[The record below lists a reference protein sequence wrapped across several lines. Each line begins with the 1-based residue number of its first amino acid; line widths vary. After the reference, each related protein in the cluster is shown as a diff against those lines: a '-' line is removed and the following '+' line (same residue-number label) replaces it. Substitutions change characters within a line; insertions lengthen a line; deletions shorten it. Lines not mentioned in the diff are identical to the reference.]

1 MSILADFNK
10 GRQVVLGREAATTA
24 NMANRLTREGM
35 QREEG
40 SRKANED
47 LAYLSNDVTGIY
59 RIDKTDDTVR
69 YTLRE
74 DWKDQVKQ
82 YHSGPDNRL
91 KFDKMAGHYY
101 SKGVQSGEI
110 VKKKNQFSFG
120 PTETKAGTI
129 PSSLEAAL
137 AAKPGDPALLAL
149 KKEYE
154 DGKKTA
160 YIVPVVNREGMFS
173 FLTRNATDEADD
185 EELIFTEDEV
195 EAYLSTMLISGLE
208 LEKDPD
214 ANRMRSA
221 VSQGVIPD
229 PQGNLSTSMERAKA
243 LYDEEAPRDVK
254 LGILQMITREH
265 NANKPAK
272 APGADTPTDT
282 TTPET
287 QQVPSGSTAP
297 GAIGTGA
304 GVVAGAVAGAT
315 TGDLGPIP
323 PALVYEE
330 LQSLNDIPN
339 ILATPSRP
347 ISEGGVLL
355 NTGPVTSSNSFKAW
369 FQQNLANYVD
379 FDNPKDQYGR
389 AIRKENGRP
398 VVETIGGFSETDKV
412 KIFEDYQAHLTQK
425 KETYDKYETMKNN
438 QMMPGGSGGMGGA
451 VTSTTPTNVASE
463 GQATDPV
470 EMTLQELMPELFG
483 INDEELMTRV
493 DGFLK
498 DGTFLDRG
506 FSEPQ
511 INAIRQHLE
520 ALEVQ
525 NMQDLKEK
533 VDEGVIKNPYKYALT
548 MSLTLANDKGLLP
561 DGTTIKDSTD
571 RMFNY
576 LTTDSPT
583 MTPDTMIDKDV
594 KIATART
601 NNLQLKQT
609 QVEYLSGL
617 SDKAQEA
624 FQTRSNNIVS
634 NINSLLDSNDYATV
648 IGYLADPYAKN
659 ADGKSTGEI
668 DINARSVYQRYE
680 KQLQSGMR
688 DFYNLYKNNTGM
700 VEAAQKRWTDAG
712 FDLEQFTPEVFYT
725 MAGEAG
731 MVTRYSEVVGVLD
744 DIAIFNAYNQLVE
757 SNVLG
762 AIIWGGA
769 ITMKDWLGD
778 FPAGNTPDN
787 PTQYFENLMAVR
799 TDADGAPIELVI
811 KRGNATQTVDGETAE
826 GPWGKIEEGEASIR
840 FDYLIRNNILPP
852 EHLFRLLER
861 TPTIQ

>member
-1 MSILADFNK
+1 MSILADFQK
-10 GRQVVLGREAATTA
+10 GQQMVIGREAATTA
-24 NMANRLTREGM
+24 NLANRLTREGLR
-35 QREEG
+35 REEK
-40 SRKANED
+40 SRAANED

-59 RIDKTDDTVR
+59 RIDTTDDVVR

-74 DWKDQVKQ
+74 DWKEQVKQ

-91 KFDKMAGHYY
+91 KFDQMAGHYY
-101 SKGVQSGEI
+101 SKGIQSGEI
-110 VKKKNQFSFG
+110 VKKKNQFHFG
-120 PTETKAGTI
+120 PTETKVGTV

-154 DGKKTA
+154 DGIRTA

-185 EELIFTEDEV
+185 EELIFSEDEV

-214 ANRMRSA
+214 ANRYRSA
-221 VSQGVIPD
+221 VSQGVIPGPRGVLD
-229 PQGNLSTSMERAKA
+229 TSMERAKA
-243 LYDEEAPRDVK
+243 LFDEEAPRDVK
-254 LGILQMITREH
+254 LGILQMITNEY
-265 NANKPAK
+265 NANKPPK
-272 APGADTPTDT
+272 APGADTPS
-282 TTPET
+282 EEK
-287 QQVPSGSTAP
+287 V
-297 GAIGTGA
+297 GTGA
-304 GVVAGAVAGAT
+304 VGAGANVVAGAVAGAT
-315 TGDLGPIP
+315 RDLGPAP
-323 PALVYEE
+323 DALVFEE
-330 LQSLNDIPN
+330 LESLDALPG
-339 ILATPSRP
+339 ILGNPS
-347 ISEGGVLL
+347 SGGMLL
-355 NTGPVTSSNSFKAW
+355 GTGTVTTTNSFKAW
-369 FQQNLANYVD
+369 FQQNLANYID
-379 FDNPKDQYGR
+379 FDDPKDQYDR
-389 AIRKENGRP
+389 PVRKENGRP
-398 VVETIGGFSETDKV
+398 VVPTIGIFSEEDKA
-412 KIFEDYQAHLTQK
+412 KILTDYQTHLTQK
-425 KETYDKYETMKNN
+425 KEASDNYETMKKNR
-438 QMMPGGSGGMGGA
+438 MMPGPVGA
-451 VTSTTPTNVASE
+451 GVAAATSVMTPSTGAADTNE

-483 INDEELMTRV
+483 ISDEELMTRV

-511 INAIRQHLE
+511 VNAIRQHLE
-520 ALEVQ
+520 ALGVQ
-525 NMQDLKEK
+525 NMQDLKDK

-583 MTPDTMIDKDV
+583 MTPGTMIDKDV
-594 KIATART
+594 SIASAQT
-601 NNLQLKQT
+601 NRLNFRQS
-609 QVEYLSGL
+609 QVEYLNSL
-617 SDKAQEA
+617 AQDEREA
-624 FQTRSNNIVS
+624 FQARANNIIS
-634 NINSLLDSNDYATV
+634 NINSILDSDDYATV
-648 IGYLADPYAKN
+648 IGYLADPYIKK
-659 ADGKSTGEI
+659 DGKSTGEI
-668 DINARSVYQRYE
+668 DINSRSVYQRYE
-680 KQLQSGMR
+680 KQLKSGMT
-688 DFYNLYKNNTGM
+688 DFYNLYKNNTSM
-700 VEAAQKRWTDAG
+700 VEMAQKNWTDAG
-712 FDLEQFTPEVFYT
+712 FDLDQFTPEVFYM

-731 MVTRYSEVVGVLD
+731 LVTRYNEVVGVLD

-757 SNVLG
+757 SNILG
-762 AIIWGGA
+762 AIWPGGA

-799 TDADGAPIELVI
+799 TDSEGAPIELVI
-811 KRGNATQTVDGETAE
+811 KRGNATQRTDGERAE

-852 EHLFRLLER
+852 EHLYRLLER

>member
-1 MSILADFNK
+1 MSILADFQK
-10 GRQVVLGREAATTA
+10 GQQMVIGREAATTA
-24 NMANRLTREGM
+24 NMANRLTREGL
-35 QREEG
+35 QREEN
-40 SRKANED
+40 SRRANED

-59 RIDKTDDTVR
+59 RIDTTDDVVR

-74 DWKDQVKQ
+74 DWKEQVKQ

-91 KFDKMAGHYY
+91 KFDQMAGHYY

-120 PTETKAGTI
+120 PTETKAGTV

-137 AAKPGDPALLAL
+137 EANPGDPALLAL
-149 KKEYE
+149 KEQYVKGE
-154 DGKKTA
+154 KTA

-214 ANRMRSA
+214 ANRYRSA
-221 VSQGVIPD
+221 ISQGVVPD
-229 PQGNLSTSMERAKA
+229 PKGTLSTTMERAKA

-254 LGILQMITREH
+254 LGILQMITKEY

-272 APGADTPTDT
+272 APGADTP
-282 TTPET
+282 PEEK
-287 QQVPSGSTAP
+287 GGAGALGP
-297 GAIGTGA
+297 GVATVTGA
-304 GVVAGAVAGAT
+304 VTGAVTGGA
-315 TGDLGPIP
+315 TGDLGPAP
-323 PALVYEE
+323 DALVFEE
-330 LQSLNDIPN
+330 LESLDALPG
-339 ILATPSRP
+339 ILGNPS
-347 ISEGGVLL
+347 SGGTLL
-355 NTGPVTSSNSFKAW
+355 GTGTVTTTNSFKAW
-369 FQQNLANYVD
+369 FQQNLANYID
-379 FDNPKDQYGR
+379 FDDPKDQYDR
-389 AIRKENGRP
+389 PVRKENGRP
-398 VVETIGGFSETDKV
+398 VVPTIGIFSEEDKA
-412 KIFEDYQAHLTQK
+412 KILTDYQTHLTQK
-425 KETYDKYETMKNN
+425 KEASDNYETMKKN
-438 QMMPGGSGGMGGA
+438 QMVPGPMGAGA
-451 VTSTTPTNVASE
+451 AAVASTMTPSTGAADANE
-463 GQATDPV
+463 GQPADPV

-483 INDEELMTRV
+483 ISDEELMTRV

-511 INAIRQHLE
+511 VNAIRQHLE
-520 ALEVQ
+520 ALGVQ

-583 MTPDTMIDKDV
+583 MTPETMIDKDV
-594 KIATART
+594 SIAQA
-601 NNLQLKQT
+601 QT
-609 QVEYLSGL
+609 DRLTFRQSQVEYLSSL
-617 SDKAQEA
+617 ADKERES
-624 FQTRSNNIVS
+624 FQTRANNIVS
-634 NINSLLDSNDYATV
+634 NINSILDSDDYATV
-648 IGYLADPYAKN
+648 IGYLADPYIKK
-659 ADGKSTGEI
+659 DGKSTGEI

-680 KQLQSGMR
+680 KQLKSGIT
-688 DFYNLYKNNTGM
+688 DFYNLYKNNTSM
-700 VEAAQKRWTDAG
+700 VEMAQKRWTDAG

-731 MVTRYSEVVGVLD
+731 LVTRYNEVVGVLD

-757 SNVLG
+757 SNILG
-762 AIIWGGA
+762 AIWPGGA
-769 ITMKDWLGD
+769 VTMKDWLGD

-787 PTQYFENLMAVR
+787 PTQYFENLLAVR
-799 TDADGAPIELVI
+799 TDSDGAPIELVI
-811 KRGNATQTVDGETAE
+811 KRGNATQRTDGERAE

-852 EHLFRLLER
+852 EHLYRLLER